1 MTTARSWGR
10 RLLPLGLLTALTVAL
25 VPGQPAVAGATSGG
39 AGEIRRAGG
48 ATAVPDSYIV
58 VLRAAATGTAEGVSA
73 PATTAAT
80 VSATAD
86 RLAASYGGTVARVY
100 PAALTGFEV
109 RMPERAAKHLAA
121 DPAVAYVEQNHV
133 VSLSGGVQLNPP
145 SWGLD
150 RIDQRYLPLDK
161 KYVYPNKA
169 PNVRAYVIDTGIR
182 ATHVDFGGSVT
193 GGYDAVDGALPADD
207 CNGHGTH
214 LAGTIGGELH
224 GVAKDVRLIAVRVLD
239 CNGSGTYA
247 NVIAGVDWTTHNAVK
262 PAVANMGVGGGPSAA
277 LDAAVTASI
286 NSGIVYAVPAGSSN
300 ANACNYSPGR
310 VPAALTVAGTTP
322 TDARMSSANFGA
334 CVDLFA
340 PGQGITSTWHT
351 SNTAT
356 NTISGSSMASAHVAG
371 CAAVIWSDNPTW
383 TAGQVIAYLLGN
395 ATSGIVTS
403 PGTGTPNRLLYCGA

>member
-1 MTTARSWGR
+1 MTISGSRGR
-10 RLLPLGLLTALTVAL
+10 QMLALNLLAALTVAL
-25 VPGQPAVAGATSGG
+25 VPGQPAAAGATSGET
-39 AGEIRRAGG
+39 GEIRRAAGVS
-48 ATAVPDSYIV
+48 AVPDSYIV
-58 VLRAAATGTAEGVSA
+58 VLRPAATGAAAGASV
-73 PATTAAT
+73 TAAA

-86 RLAASYGGTVARVY
+86 RLAAGYGGSVARVY
-100 PAALTGFEV
+100 HAALTGFEV
-109 RMPERAAKHLAA
+109 RMSERAAKRLAA

-133 VSLSGGVQLNPP
+133 VSLSGVQLNPP

-150 RIDQRYLPLDK
+150 RIDQRYLPLDQ
-161 KYVYPNKA
+161 KYAYPNKA
-169 PNVRAYVIDTGIR
+169 PNIRAYVIDTGIR

-193 GGYDAVDGALPADD
+193 NGYDAVDGSLPAAD

-224 GVAKDVRLIAVRVLD
+224 GVAKDVRLVAVRVLD

-247 NVIAGVDWTTHNAVK
+247 NVIAGVDWTTHNAIR
-262 PAVANMGVGGGPSAA
+262 PAVANMGIGGGPSAA
-277 LDAAVTASI
+277 LDAAITASI
-286 NSGIVYAVPAGSSN
+286 NSGIIYAVPAGSSN

-322 TDARMSSANFGA
+322 TDARMSSANFGS
-334 CVDLFA
+334 CVDIFA

-371 CAAVIWSDNPTW
+371 CAALIWSDHPSW
-383 TAGQVIAYLLGN
+383 TAGQVIAHLLGN
-395 ATSGIVTS
+395 ATTGIVTS
-403 PGTGTPNRLLYCGA
+403 PGTGSPNRLLYCGA